1 MVETHFTLW
10 HNTCETRPVCFVSSL
25 WKLNLLYYQVNCQL
39 NQAEN
44 NLLAR
49 FGQVKKAR
57 SRELSEP
64 PEQPINLWV
73 NLQEKLNLLAGFG
86 QFKGAGSNSG
96 RCFTLREKDNF
107 DLIRQEFF
115 SDHRL
120 LSRRSKACS
129 SSRTQHLDLFLCS
142 QSVMV
147 PRLFISEV
155 ARFVRTGFYPQIT
168 ILVSSA
174 TDVSAPPNESAPPD
188 KNLRQSWPEA
198 CNSEWE
204 KRLLQILKNRI
215 VTKYW
220 LADQIRLWNAS
231 WSGPRGGFSP
241 QNIKNHH
248 CNLIL

>member
-155 ARFVRTGFYPQIT
+155 ARFVRTGSSSNYNPRLVRHRCIRSAKWIRSSRQKPPTFHRERALERR
-168 ILVSSA
+168 ILFQ
-174 TDVSAPPNESAPPD
+174 
-188 KNLRQSWPEA
+188 RISW
-198 CNSEWE
+198 WE
-204 KRLLQILKNRI
+204 KGKGKNWRWTN
-215 VTKYW
+215 VREKF
-220 LADQIRLWNAS
+220 LS
-231 WSGPRGGFSP
+231 
-241 QNIKNHH
+241 
-248 CNLIL
+248 